1 MISYAKNRLLIGLG
15 YNGSKIVQEVKRHYT
30 ADKNRP
36 HVPYEAII
44 WMPEMAF
51 LCVDEN
57 PIEVLIGKGGKE
69 GDITPSEYVRLSD
82 NEEAITYAY
91 THDCGPA
98 SMVLKNMAADCPWF
112 STAKT
117 RGTAILNRRL
127 ARMRLVV
134 TANNVVNALKQQ
146 VLACQQSSGSAG
158 SIQFTLVADLN
169 DGVATGIIPDI
180 VTMIEKYWPGSLI
193 DIVAIQPDT
202 EAPIT
207 DHREERRRASA
218 YATLRELNSLNIYRT
233 ISTNIEGLP
242 PMPPP
247 PSITT
252 PRFQLWLFDQQD
264 ATGRKLHLNN
274 ELIPLL
280 AEMLYMP
287 QGLQEHMNTHSE
299 KMMRTA
305 QQLHVTPAA
314 VEHDP
319 RMLPNGS
326 YAAARTRACGTIG
339 MKRIE
344 YPHEKIWQ
352 RLSAKTLRQVL
363 LQMEYNNYR
372 DGAYV
377 DEAITYDA
385 DTLAADIKRYQEHE
399 FCDNMLTLQ
408 YDHETDEECNYED
421 LWFTELQEFAEQVKE
436 EKDSLPM
443 LEKLTQDFYQ
453 TGFLSVGVEAYF
465 AKAPNEIKDKAYQL
479 TDLLLANMQEQWAG
493 NDVSLNQLQQQLQAL
508 CQWLDTKRDSCQ
520 QTITNNE
527 AELEAMEKT
536 IDDYRKEWNGL
547 SSFSLFGSSKKQAW
561 LERHRQMLTNYYT
574 LKTMNHAWHYA
585 LAFMEQIRRRLNKE
599 ECNIQGY
606 ILELCELANKQLDN
620 LYEGAPEGTLPDVH
634 SPIINLGYE
643 PAIVDLERAI
653 FANQQQMRFIAYH
666 MHKECKHGWREMIE
680 LVRRGEFNDFIHK
693 IVDQT
698 ITIAEDLSYPN
709 CFDGD
714 LYQSLLWRVGEEEA
728 ANYLCEAIVNTPTF
742 LPINQEERNRI
753 ILHQDQYV
761 IDNEL
766 RMVVLPRIDNPGT
779 SHMGTLVENKLRQF
793 GLINI
798 THSDQQHVLT
808 SINMHTVFPIRFAAS
823 LSQLKQEHDKL
834 LADSYS
840 RNEYLSMI
848 YTEPRYYHQLAS
860 LEVEGS

>member
-1 MISYAKNRLLIGLG
+1 MISYAQNRLLIGLG

-51 LCVDEN
+51 LCVDEQLRRQTDAHELMV
-57 PIEVLIGKGGKE
+57 EVFQYCGGMKA
-69 GDITPSEYVRLSD
+69 P
-82 NEEAITYAY
+82 
-91 THDCGPA
+91 
-98 SMVLKNMAADCPWF
+98 
-112 STAKT
+112 
-117 RGTAILNRRL
+117 
-127 ARMRLVV
+127 
-134 TANNVVNALKQQ
+134 
-146 VLACQQSSGSAG
+146 
-158 SIQFTLVADLN
+158 IQFSIVADLSEGIATRIVN
-169 DGVATGIIPDI
+169 DLLII
-180 VTMIEKYWPGSLI
+180 IENHWHGSSI
-193 DIVAIQPDT
+193 EIIAILPET
-202 EAPIT
+202 EIRFN
-207 DHREERRRASA
+207 REEEHRKRA
-218 YATLRELNSLNIYRT
+218 YAYAALHELNSLATYR
-233 ISTNIEGLP
+233 ILPHNSSLP
-242 PMPPP
+242 PVMPPP
-247 PSITT
+247 PGITV

-264 ATGRKLHLNN
+264 ATGRQLHLNN

-305 QQLHVTPAA
+305 QHLHVTPAA

-326 YAAARTRACGTIG
+326 YAAARTRACGTMG

-363 LQMEYNNYR
+363 LQMVYNNYR
-372 DGAYV
+372 NRAYV
-377 DEAITYDA
+377 DEAIIYDA

-399 FCDNMLTLQ
+399 FCDNTLTLQ
-408 YDHETDEECNYED
+408 YNHETDEECNYGD
-421 LWFTELQEFAEQVKE
+421 LWICELQEFAEQVIE

-443 LEKLTQDFYQ
+443 LEKLAQDFYQ
-453 TGFLSVGVEAYF
+453 SGFLSVGVDAYF
-465 AKAPNEIKDKAYQL
+465 AKTPNEIKDKAYQL

-561 LERHRQMLTNYYT
+561 LERHRQLLTDYYT
-574 LKTMNHAWHYA
+574 LKTMKQAWQYA
-585 LAFMEQIRRRLNKE
+585 LALMEEMRRQLRKKE
-599 ECNIQGY
+599 FDTQGY
-606 ILELCELANKQLDN
+606 IFEMRELANKQLDN

-634 SPIINLGYE
+634 SPIIDLGYE

-653 FANQQQMRFIAYH
+653 FANQQQMRFVAYH
-666 MHKECKHGWREMIE
+666 MHKECKRGWREMIE

-714 LYQSLLWRVGEEEA
+714 LYQSLLWRIGEEEA

-766 RMVVLPRIDNPGT
+766 RVVVLPRIDTPKT
-779 SHMGTLVENKLRQF
+779 SHMGTLLENKLRQF

-798 THSDQQHVLT
+798 TRSDQQHVLT
-808 SINMHTVFPIRFAAS
+808 SINMYTVFPIRFAAS
-823 LSQLKQEHDKL
+823 LPQLKQEHDKL
-834 LADSYS
+834 LADPYS